1 MAIAP
6 SMPSF
11 VRSHDGLITLSYIGF
26 AAIALVLLYFAMG
39 EPSFDEVALSIM
51 AVMP

>member
-11 VRSHDGLITLSYIGF
+11 VRSYDGLITLGYIAF
-26 AAIALVLLYFAMG
+26 AAGALVALYFAAG
-39 EPSFDEVALSIM
+39 GPSFEDTALSIM